1 MFNKL
6 FTKIGGIFTS
16 TNATQPSTDKHTSN
30 FDSQD
35 EDSLQNINSPSK
47 RTNILTP
54 SKDATEGQVTTE
66 EVIDPSLMIKP
77 MRRYGRICDCPKDPN
92 YTMFC
97 VKARNWYEMTS
108 TGS

>member
-1 MFNKL
+1 MFDKL

-35 EDSLQNINSPSK
+35 EDSPQILYTPSK
-47 RTNILTP
+47 QTTA
-54 SKDATEGQVTTE
+54 SKDATTEGQVMTE
-66 EVIDPSLMIKP
+66 EILDPSLMIKP